1 MREVVY
7 LIIFGNLIDLSIV
20 FVFARGQCYNSYR
33 WRWRIQRQ
41 TWRRRS
47 CSVPQ
52 VSSQFQEEYL
62 DGRKSFIFSWDKKH
76 RNIHVE
82 ALLHFFDSNKKG
94 KKFEPLPRLKISTQ
108 SDSPSSIKVESM
120 ATEDEVMIRTSI
132 QFYFFKQHEFLNL
145 VTL

>member
-1 MREVVY
+1 MFLSLQEDNVIIVIGGDDEYKDKREEDEAV
-7 LIIFGNLIDLSIV
+7 LSRW
-20 FVFARGQCYNSYR
+20 ARR
-33 WRWRIQRQ
+33 K
-41 TWRRRS
+41 
-47 CSVPQ
+47 

-120 ATEDEVMIRTSI
+120 ATEDDVMIRTSI

-145 VTL
+145 MTL

>member
-1 MREVVY
+1 MFLSLQGDNVIIVIGGDDEYKDEREEDEAV
-7 LIIFGNLIDLSIV
+7 LSRW
-20 FVFARGQCYNSYR
+20 ARR
-33 WRWRIQRQ
+33 K
-41 TWRRRS
+41 
-47 CSVPQ
+47 

-145 VTL
+145 MTL

>member
-1 MREVVY
+1 LFFFLYGDNVIIVIGGDDEYKDEREEDEAV
-7 LIIFGNLIDLSIV
+7 LSRW
-20 FVFARGQCYNSYR
+20 ARR
-33 WRWRIQRQ
+33 K
-41 TWRRRS
+41 
-47 CSVPQ
+47 

-76 RNIHVE
+76 RDIHVE

-94 KKFEPLPRLKISTQ
+94 EKFEPLPRLKISTQ

-120 ATEDEVMIRTSI
+120 PKKDEVIIRTSI